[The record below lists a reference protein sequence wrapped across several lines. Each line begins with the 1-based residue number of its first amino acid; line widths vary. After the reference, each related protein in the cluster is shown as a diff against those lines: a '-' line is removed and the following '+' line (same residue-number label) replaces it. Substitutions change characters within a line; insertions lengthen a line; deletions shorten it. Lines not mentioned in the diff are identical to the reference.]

1 MEAFRDQFLACAAF
15 SHHQHGP
22 IERCG
27 AACTLDGIK
36 KSGRLSNE
44 LMTIAFHF
52 QRLAYFT
59 IVWQ

>member
-1 MEAFRDQFLACAAF
+1 MEAFSDQFFPCAALP
-15 SHHQHGP
+15 HNQHGP

-27 AACTLDGIK
+27 AAGALDGIK

>member
-1 MEAFRDQFLACAAF
+1 VQAFSDQFFPGSAF
-15 SHHQHGP
+15 PHNQHGP
-22 IERCG
+22 IERRG
-27 AACTLDGIK
+27 AAGALDGIK

-44 LMTIAFHF
+44 LMAIAFHF